1 MLSLIWLALIVA
13 FILIEAFTYQ
23 LICIWFAV
31 GSIGGLIA
39 SFVTD
44 NYIVQATV
52 FIIIS
57 IITLICIRPAVK
69 REFKPKGLKTNVENL
84 VGKDVMITE
93 DVCNLQSSGQ
103 GKVNGMIWTVRSADN
118 TDIKKG
124 KTAVIEKVE
133 GVKLIVKERKE

>member
-1 MLSLIWLALIVA
+1 MLSLIWLALVVA

-31 GSIGGLIA
+31 GSIGGLVA

-44 NYIVQATV
+44 NYIVQTTV

-57 IITLICIRPAVK
+57 IIALICIRPAVK
-69 REFKPKGLKTNVENL
+69 RGFKPKGLKTNVENL
-84 VGKDVMITE
+84 VGKNVMITE
-93 DVCNLQSSGQ
+93 DVCNLQSRGQ
-103 GKVNGMIWTVRSADN
+103 GKVNGMIWTVRSLDN

>member
-1 MLSLIWLALIVA
+1 MSLIWLALIIA
-13 FILIEAFTYQ
+13 FILVEAFTYQ

-44 NYIVQATV
+44 NYIVQITA

-57 IITLICIRPAVK
+57 IIALICIRPAVK
-69 REFKPKGLKTNVENL
+69 RGLKPKGLKTNVEDL
-84 VGKDVMITE
+84 LGKDVMITE
-93 DVCNLQSSGQ
+93 DVCNLNSSGQ
-103 GKVNGMIWTVRSADN
+103 GKVNGMIWTVRSVDN
-118 TDIKKG
+118 VDIKKG

-133 GVKLIVKERKE
+133 GVKLIVKEREE